1 MEFIILQNHFN
12 NISNL
17 KSIELHNV
25 KQVYFCM
32 ILQNKIKYTV
42 RHVPRTKRPRLTQ
55 EGERKADRSRVLRQ
69 KQSILARLLC
79 TNRAN
84 LLAKSA

>member
-1 MEFIILQNHFN
+1 
-12 NISNL
+12 
-17 KSIELHNV
+17 
-25 KQVYFCM
+25 M

-42 RHVPRTKRPRLTQ
+42 RHVPRTKRSGLTQ
-55 EGERKADRSRVLRQ
+55 EGEREADRSRVLQQ